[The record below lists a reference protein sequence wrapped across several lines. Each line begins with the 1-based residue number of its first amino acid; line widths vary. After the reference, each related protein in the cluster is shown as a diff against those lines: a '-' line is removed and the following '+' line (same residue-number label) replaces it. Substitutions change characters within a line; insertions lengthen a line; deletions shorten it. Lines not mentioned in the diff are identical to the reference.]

1 MPFPCHGRILVAM
14 IENGA
19 RLTLLVATV
28 WTGCAAGGTNM
39 RMSVDQQGSGEPL
52 VLVGGGLTGWLSWER
67 HQAALAATRRVA
79 RFQPINV
86 QVGLEGRPL
95 PAGYSVAFESQALAA
110 ALDDLGLRQPIDL
123 VAWSYGALV
132 TLNFALDHP
141 DRVRTLTLIEPPAFW
156 VLRATGRMDPSSQKE
171 MEELR
176 ELHDQMRDDVSEDQ
190 LAGFMRQAG
199 LCPPD
204 QQPRDLP
211 FWPVAVKHRR
221 SLRNGA
227 AVFGHEDRAERLR
240 AFSRPVLL
248 FKGTGSSRFFHRIVD
263 ALAAT
268 LPHAETVEL
277 PGGHGPQLAAPDRF
291 LERLAIFQ
299 RR

>member
-1 MPFPCHGRILVAM
+1 M
-14 IENGA
+14 IEDA
-19 RLTLLVATV
+19 RLSLLVVVVFA
-28 WTGCAAGGTNM
+28 GCAVGRTNM
-39 RMSVDQQGSGEPL
+39 RMSVDEKGSGEPL

-67 HQAALAATRRVA
+67 HQAALAATRRVV
-79 RFQPINV
+79 RVQPINV

-95 PAGYSVAFESQALAA
+95 PTGYSVAFESQALAT
-110 ALDDLGLRQPIDL
+110 ALDDLGLRQPVDL

-156 VLRATGRMDPSSQKE
+156 VLRATGRMDRSSQQE
-171 MEELR
+171 MEGLR
-176 ELHDQMRDDVSEDQ
+176 ALHDQMRDDVSEDQ
-190 LAGFMRQAG
+190 LAGFLRQAG
-199 LCPPD
+199 LCPPN

-211 FWPVAVKHRR
+211 FWPVAVKHRL
-221 SLRNGA
+221 SLRNGD
-227 AVFGHEDRAERLR
+227 AVFGHDDRAERLR

-248 FKGTGSSRFFHRIVD
+248 FKGTGSSHFFHQIVD

-268 LPHAETVEL
+268 LPQAQTVEL

-291 LERLAIFQ
+291 LERLETFQ
-299 RR
+299 RPFAAR